1 MKIATFL
8 YASLL
13 SASFIFASS
22 NTDSLSSGKTTSW
35 SVKQCQEKLDL
46 LNKEIPAEALDAK
59 ITLAEVQA
67 KEKTRS
73 YICCLFSKELFL
85 VCRTYSGAG
94 KNTSFKKISPV
105 FMAKKNGCDADGD
118 GHQR

>member
-67 KEKTRS
+67 KASQMLEQERKNQKLYLLS
-73 YICCLFSKELFL
+73 LFKRI
-85 VCRTYSGAG
+85 VPC
-94 KNTSFKKISPV
+94 
-105 FMAKKNGCDADGD
+105 M
-118 GHQR
+118 